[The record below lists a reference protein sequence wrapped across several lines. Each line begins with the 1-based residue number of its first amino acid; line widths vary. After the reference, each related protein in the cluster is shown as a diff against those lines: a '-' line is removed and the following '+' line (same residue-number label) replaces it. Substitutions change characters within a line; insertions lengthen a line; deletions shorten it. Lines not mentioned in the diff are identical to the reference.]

1 MGIQKEKC
9 QTFSSAVKKT
19 TNFVYTETILMSF
32 VSGDWFFAMLIWVC
46 MDFPKIFSL
55 HVNQFKNEAPS
66 HIITKR

>member
-1 MGIQKEKC
+1 
-9 QTFSSAVKKT
+9 
-19 TNFVYTETILMSF
+19 MSF